1 MMITE
6 ENLDSD
12 CREIHYVSEN
22 GRVEGLILNKTPIGI
37 EDSKR
42 KRPRSAKAGRR
53 TISRDGRMS
62 VAGDL
67 TYRPLDV
74 ESINEKGVH
83 ELFSDI
89 LYDSD
94 DNPVDYKDDFEDDVD
109 DENNWSDDSPHPY
122 SVSASSLT
130 SRSENFQ
137 YHTRPSSQYIPQS
150 QIPVPES
157 PSIVSGVKYNEW
169 QRNSGLRVL
178 RKVMDRQKLL
188 EFESLNFASNG
199 GGGKSKDD
207 FRHLPRL
214 KMKKRPLKLQPLSGE
229 VNLQEET
236 GRRLSESLI
245 SRISSGTMKGV

>member
-1 MMITE
+1 MTMHKIRIYI
-6 ENLDSD
+6 LYL
-12 CREIHYVSEN
+12 CSEN
-22 GRVEGLILNKTPIGI
+22 GRVEGLILNKTPIGT

-53 TISRDGRMS
+53 TISRDGRLS

-137 YHTRPSSQYIPQS
+137 YHTRYQLTI
-150 QIPVPES
+150 
-157 PSIVSGVKYNEW
+157 
-169 QRNSGLRVL
+169 
-178 RKVMDRQKLL
+178 
-188 EFESLNFASNG
+188 NF
-199 GGGKSKDD
+199 
-207 FRHLPRL
+207 
-214 KMKKRPLKLQPLSGE
+214 
-229 VNLQEET
+229 T
-236 GRRLSESLI
+236 
-245 SRISSGTMKGV
+245 